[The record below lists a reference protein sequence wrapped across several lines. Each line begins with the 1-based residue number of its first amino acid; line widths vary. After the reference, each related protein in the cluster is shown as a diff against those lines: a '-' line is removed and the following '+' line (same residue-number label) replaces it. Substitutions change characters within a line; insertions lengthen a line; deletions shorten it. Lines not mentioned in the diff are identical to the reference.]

1 MTELEELT
9 QWLGCLSTCDACGR
23 VTIEEGSCKRL
34 EAAWDSTGGH
44 PVLEW
49 FQHLIDGPWD
59 DEPRWLQ
66 RLGSTAR
73 LEILSDL
80 VMRFEEYCQT
90 GSLSI
95 PRELNTLDAA
105 TGLREI
111 KVPRARVPI
120 FESNAEYQSTRCT
133 HGFYKNQ
140 QKTPQHQIRKGLAIM
155 RADNDR

>member
-1 MTELEELT
+1 MTELNHL
-9 QWLGCLSTCDACGR
+9 QHWLSCLSTCDACGR
-23 VTIEEGSCKRL
+23 VTIEEGPCKRL
-34 EAAWDSTGGH
+34 EAAWGRIGDH

-66 RLGSTAR
+66 RLGRDSR

-80 VMRFEEYCQT
+80 AIRFEDYCQT
-90 GSLSI
+90 GTLPI
-95 PRELNTLDAA
+95 PRELNTLDSAA
-105 TGLREI
+105 GLREI

-120 FESNAEYQSTRCT
+120 FESNTEYGTTRCT

-140 QKTPQHQIRKGLAIM
+140 QQTPRNQISKGLAIM
-155 RADNDR
+155 RADQDR